1 MWTSLALAAIA
12 VWGIVKLYQHLTQ
25 QDEAEHMTEQWRRE
39 NVYRRGKYGDLP

>member
-12 VWGIVKLYQHLTQ
+12 VWGIVKVYHLVKQ
-25 QDEAEHMTEQWRRE
+25 QDEAQYMTPQWRQD